1 MKILLS
7 LVICSGAPGACLDPF
22 PWAETFDTNYECL
35 KFGYEESLR
44 KLAEIGPDDVNKFNM
59 YIKFYCTPTNT
70 I

>member
-7 LVICSGAPGACLDPF
+7 LIICSQIAGTCLDPY

-44 KLAEIGPDDVNKFNM
+44 KLAEIHSCDQAAVIPAILPLRPKNW
-59 YIKFYCTPTNT
+59 
-70 I
+70 